1 MGGELAAADRVDA
14 GLERGNA
21 IEPPERIGEGL
32 GEALFFVR
40 FGRELLEDSFDL
52 RLIGRNI
59 VAWQEDGAAGE
70 PGFYSV
76 VGDFGF
82 SFRRSGASRELGV
95 RAVRR
100 QLV

>member
-1 MGGELAAADRVDA
+1 MPASSE
-14 GLERGNA
+14 GNA

-32 GEALFFVR
+32 GETLFFVR
-40 FGRELLEDSFDL
+40 FGRELLENSFHL
-52 RLIGRNI
+52 RLIGRD
-59 VAWQEDGAAGE
+59 VVCWQQDGTAGE

-82 SFRRSGASRELGV
+82 SFRRSRASGELGIS
-95 RAVRR
+95 AVRR